1 MCGLTIRVGLFLFL
15 GAVAAQTIQNAAL
28 ALQGKAMLCHQV
40 GAHLVHEVAVQMI
53 DAPAL
58 HAFEVQMLPAVA
70 ALVHVLEHGFF
81 ALVGNVFH
89 DALLPGQLVQI
100 AVHRGGVG
108 ACALIFQMLQNVGS
122 THRVLPVV
130 DEII

>member
-1 MCGLTIRVGLFLFL
+1 MCGLISRVGLFRFL
-15 GAVAAQTIQNAAL
+15 GTVTAQTIQNAAL
-28 ALQGKAMLCHQV
+28 ALQGKAVLCHQM

-53 DAPAL
+53 DASAL

-81 ALVGNVFH
+81 ALVGYLLH

-100 AVHRGGVG
+100 AIHRGGVG
-108 ACALIFQMLQNVGS
+108 ACALRFQMLQNVGS

>member
-1 MCGLTIRVGLFLFL
+1 MYTDREEFEGWMERIMERFDRTEKLLERVLRKNNTLDG
-15 GAVAAQTIQNAAL
+15 
-28 ALQGKAMLCHQV
+28 
-40 GAHLVHEVAVQMI
+40 EVIFKKYSPIGEMN
-53 DAPAL
+53 
-58 HAFEVQMLPAVA
+58 AVA

-81 ALVGNVFH
+81 ALVGYVFH

-108 ACALIFQMLQNVGS
+108 ACALRFQMLQNVGS